1 MERNLKDALQH
12 RRSYYELTP
21 ESPIDDAKIEE
32 IIHFAI
38 RHIPSAFN
46 SQSTRLVLLLHE
58 QHKAFWE
65 IVKRTLQAI
74 VPAEAF
80 VATEQK
86 IDRSFASGYGTVLY
100 YEDTTVVQK
109 LQEQFPTYADNFP
122 IWSEHTSAMHQ
133 LAVWTMLEDAG
144 FGASLQHYNPLI
156 DKEVRERWN
165 LPAAW
170 RLIAQIAVRSAGRRA
185 AGKEFQALG
194 RAHTDIQIEVPVEAP
209 GGRHIVKKLQ
219 NTLEKFGVSN
229 FLVTFALAITKHAF
243 AEIAQLVER
252 NLAKVEVAG
261 PSPVFRSK
269 NQQLTEMRLLIFYLH
284 RVEKEG

>member
-100 YEDTTVVQK
+100 YEDTTVVRK

-133 LAVWTMLEDAG
+133 LAVWTMPGSA
-144 FGASLQHYNPLI
+144 
-156 DKEVRERWN
+156 R
-165 LPAAW
+165 
-170 RLIAQIAVRSAGRRA
+170 RSSITTRSSTKKCANDGICPQR
-185 AGKEFQALG
+185 
-194 RAHTDIQIEVPVEAP
+194 
-209 GGRHIVKKLQ
+209 GG
-219 NTLEKFGVSN
+219 
-229 FLVTFALAITKHAF
+229 
-243 AEIAQLVER
+243 
-252 NLAKVEVAG
+252 
-261 PSPVFRSK
+261 
-269 NQQLTEMRLLIFYLH
+269 
-284 RVEKEG
+284 

>member
-1 MERNLKDALQH
+1 M
-12 RRSYYELTP
+12 
-21 ESPIDDAKIEE
+21 
-32 IIHFAI
+32 
-38 RHIPSAFN
+38 
-46 SQSTRLVLLLHE
+46 LLLHE

-74 VPAEAF
+74 IPAEAF

-100 YEDTTVVQK
+100 YEDTTVVRK

-156 DKEVRERWN
+156 DKEVRERWD

-170 RLIAQIAVRSAGRRA
+170 RLIAQMPFG
-185 AGKEFQALG
+185 
-194 RAHTDIQIEVPVEAP
+194 TP
-209 GGRHIVKKLQ
+209 GGEPQEKSFKPWKSAYGYSNRSSRRSSRRQAYRKKKLQ

-243 AEIAQLVER
+243 AE
-252 NLAKVEVAG
+252 
-261 PSPVFRSK
+261 
-269 NQQLTEMRLLIFYLH
+269 
-284 RVEKEG
+284 

>member
-32 IIHFAI
+32 IIRFAI

-74 VPAEAF
+74 IPAEAF

-100 YEDTTVVQK
+100 YEDTTVVRK

-133 LAVWTMLEDAG
+133 LAIWTMLEDMG
-144 FGASLQHYNPLI
+144 LGASLQHYNPLI
-156 DKEVRERWN
+156 DEEVIATWK
-165 LPAAW
+165 LPATW
-170 RLIAQIAVRSAGRRA
+170 ELIAQMPFGLPLEPPQKKEYKPLCDRVR
-185 AGKEFQALG
+185 
-194 RAHTDIQIEVPVEAP
+194 
-209 GGRHIVKKLQ
+209 
-219 NTLEKFGVSN
+219 
-229 FLVTFALAITKHAF
+229 
-243 AEIAQLVER
+243 
-252 NLAKVEVAG
+252 
-261 PSPVFRSK
+261 VFK
-269 NQQLTEMRLLIFYLH
+269 
-284 RVEKEG
+284 

>member
-100 YEDTTVVQK
+100 YEDTTVVRK

-156 DKEVRERWN
+156 DKE
-165 LPAAW
+165 
-170 RLIAQIAVRSAGRRA
+170 
-185 AGKEFQALG
+185 FQALG
-194 RAHTDIQIEVPVEAP
+194 RAHTDIQIEAPVEAP
-209 GGRHIVKKLQ
+209 GGRHIVKK
-219 NTLEKFGVSN
+219 
-229 FLVTFALAITKHAF
+229 I
-243 AEIAQLVER
+243 AEYIGKIWSFEFFSYLCTRNYETCFCGNSSVGRAQPCQ
-252 NLAKVEVAG
+252 G
-261 PSPVFRSK
+261 
-269 NQQLTEMRLLIFYLH
+269 
-284 RVEKEG
+284 

>member
-32 IIHFAI
+32 IIRFAI

-74 VPAEAF
+74 IPAEAF

-100 YEDTTVVQK
+100 YEDTTVVRK

-156 DKEVRERWN
+156 DKEVRERWD
-165 LPAAW
+165 LPAAD
-170 RLIAQIAVRSAGRRA
+170 RPDAVRSAGRRA

-194 RAHTDIQIEVPVEAP
+194 RAHTDIQIEAPVEAP
-209 GGRHIVKKLQ
+209 GGRHIVKK
-219 NTLEKFGVSN
+219 S
-229 FLVTFALAITKHAF
+229 
-243 AEIAQLVER
+243 AEYIGKIWSFEFFSYLCTRNYETCFCGNSSVGRAQPCQ
-252 NLAKVEVAG
+252 G
-261 PSPVFRSK
+261 
-269 NQQLTEMRLLIFYLH
+269 
-284 RVEKEG
+284 

>member
-86 IDRSFASGYGTVLY
+86 IDRSFASGYGTVLFF
-100 YEDTTVVQK
+100 EDTNVVRDLQQK
-109 LQEQFPTYADNFP
+109 FPGYAGNFP
-122 IWSEHTSAMHQ
+122 VWSEQTSAMHQ
-133 LAVWTMLEDAG
+133 LAIWTMLEDAG

-156 DKEVRERWN
+156 DNEVRKRWS
-165 LPAAW
+165 LPEEW
-170 RLIAQIAVRSAGRRA
+170 RLIAQMPFGTPAG
-185 AGKEFQALG
+185 E
-194 RAHTDIQIEVPVEAP
+194 P
-209 GGRHIVKKLQ
+209 G
-219 NTLEKFGVSN
+219 EK
-229 FLVTFALAITKHAF
+229 TFKPLD
-243 AEIAQLVER
+243 ER
-252 NLAKVEVAG
+252 IR
-261 PSPVFRSK
+261 VFR
-269 NQQLTEMRLLIFYLH
+269 
-284 RVEKEG
+284 